1 MATDAF
7 LTAALETALA
17 AAAAAASVA
26 LRHHRRLDRVET
38 KSDGSPVTVADRE
51 AEAAMIAVIAKAF
64 PAHRV
69 LGEEGGDA
77 GAPSSRVVSPSR
89 WILDPIDGTRGYAR
103 GGVHWGPLVA
113 LEHEG
118 EIVAGAM
125 ALPALGRTY
134 AAAKGLG
141 CWRDGVRCRVSEGA
155 SWSEAIVSVGE
166 ITRLLRSRR
175 SATVSALLQ
184 GAASVRAYGD
194 LASVAMLL
202 DGLADAWIEG
212 GVSVWDLAAPKI
224 LVEEAGG
231 VFTDLEGRVTPET
244 GDALAAGPKLHALAL
259 AVFSR

>member
-26 LRHHRRLDRVET
+26 LRHHRRLERVET

-51 AEAAMIAVIAKAF
+51 AEAAMIAVVAKAF

-69 LGEEGGDA
+69 LGEEGGDP
-77 GAPSSRVVSPSR
+77 GAPSSRAASPSR

-118 EIVAGAM
+118 DIVAGAL

-134 AAAKGLG
+134 GAARGLG
-141 CWRDGVRCRVSEGA
+141 CWRDGVRCRVAETP
-155 SWSEAIVSVGE
+155 SWSDAVVSVGE
-166 ITRLLRSRR
+166 ITRLLRSPR
-175 SATVSALLQ
+175 ATAVSALLRD
-184 GAASVRAYGD
+184 AASVRAYGD

-212 GVSVWDLAAPKI
+212 GVAVWDLAAPKI

-231 VFTDLEGRVTPET
+231 VFTDFAGRATPET
-244 GDALAAGPKLHALAL
+244 GEALAAAPRLHTHLLGALR
-259 AVFSR
+259 V